1 MQILFES
8 KLTQCIVTFCHS
20 TCDTFCRLR
29 ETKEF
34 SFSEKF
40 VKSFISSYWLSVIKL
55 RIVREVMSKIIIIS
69 KFILLSDILFI
80 NKVLILCLSV
90 LFNNLNCEIFIFG
103 SLELS

>member
-8 KLTQCIVTFCHS
+8 KLTQCIFTFCHS

-29 ETKEF
+29 EIKEV
-34 SFSEKF
+34 SFCKKF
-40 VKSFISSYWLSVIKL
+40 VKKFIRSYWLSVIKL